1 MIPQEVSMADMM
13 MDCPRCWGK
22 KKDCGLCKGSGKVP
36 DQQLSPHFKLS
47 EMLDSGTGRSKGISN
62 EPTPEIVENLRKLCN
77 EALEPIRAL
86 IGPMHVNSGYRADEI
101 NKAVG
106 GSLTSAHSHGLAAD
120 IKPLKVSRKQ
130 MCDAITK
137 AGLKLDQ
144 VICEPTW
151 VHVGHLH
158 PKTKTQRGDKLSM
171 FMVGGKAT
179 YEPYNTNDPRIA

>member
-1 MIPQEVSMADMM
+1 MADMV

-22 KKDCGLCKGSGKVP
+22 KKDCGLCKGTGKVP

-47 EMLDSGTGRSKGISN
+47 ELLDSGTGRSKGISN

-106 GSLTSAHSHGLAAD
+106 GSVTSAHSYGLAAD

-130 MCDAITK
+130 MCDAIAK

-151 VHVGHLH
+151 VHIGHLH

-171 FMVGGKAT
+171 FVVGGKQT

>member
-1 MIPQEVSMADMM
+1 MM

-22 KKDCGLCKGSGKVP
+22 KCELCKQTGKVP
-36 DQQLSPHFKLS
+36 DEQLSPHFKLS
-47 EMLDSGTGRSKGISN
+47 EMLDSGTGRSKGLSN
-62 EPTPEIVENLRKLCN
+62 EPSAEVLANLRKLCN

-86 IGPMHVNSGYRADEI
+86 IGPMHVNSGYRSDAI

-106 GSLTSAHSHGLAAD
+106 GSLTSAHSYGLAAD
-120 IKPLKVSRKQ
+120 IKPLKMTRKG
-130 MCDAITK
+130 MCDAIIK

-158 PKTKTQRGDKLSM
+158 PKTGKQRGDKLSM
-171 FMVGGKAT
+171 FVVAGKPT
-179 YEPYNTNDPRIA
+179 YEAYNASDSRIA

>member
-1 MIPQEVSMADMM
+1 MT

-22 KKDCGLCKGSGKVP
+22 KCELCKQTGKVP
-36 DQQLSPHFKLS
+36 DEQLSPHFKLS
-47 EMLDSGTGRSKGISN
+47 EMLDSLNGRSKGLSN
-62 EPTPEIVENLRKLCN
+62 EPSPEVLANLRKLCV

-86 IGPMHVNSGYRADEI
+86 IGPMHINSGYRSDAI

-106 GSLTSAHSHGLAAD
+106 GSLTSAHSYGLAAD
-120 IKPLKVSRKQ
+120 IKPLKVTRKG
-130 MCDAITK
+130 MCDAIIK

-158 PKTKTQRGDKLSM
+158 PKTGKQRGDKLSM
-171 FMVGGKAT
+171 FIVAGRPT
-179 YEPYNTNDPRIA
+179 YEAYNSSDSRIA